1 MIVLGLNHGE
11 INSSAALF
19 SGRTIIAGAPEER
32 FNRQKLTRLF
42 PHQAIRYCLDF
53 ANIELS
59 DIDYVAQAW
68 NPGAL
73 WAKYN
78 PGISTYRAKR
88 EDYFYSIP
96 DHLFD
101 VGSREPKEWVCMQ
114 FPKESVIPSVYYVNH
129 HLTHAANAFFLSPFE
144 EAAILTADW
153 RGEFECMNAG
163 VGKGSMIEIDQRQ
176 TVPDSLGMF
185 YATFTELLGYRPD
198 SDEWKVMAL
207 SAFDVDCDKHVKNIR
222 STIDLCDDGTLRLD
236 QSYYKGT
243 IVDQPNL
250 YTSRLV
256 TLLGGRVGQRDNEL
270 DDWSISVA
278 KAMQLVSEEIA
289 THFLRHLHRRTG
301 LSQVV
306 LGGGFFMNSV
316 YNGKVL
322 DQTPF
327 KQAYI
332 SYAPSDVGNSIGAA
346 LYVAHC
352 IHDLERECSNN
363 LSFIGPEFHH
373 EEIVATLNRRKIAY
387 RELASPEKTVAEL
400 IASGHIVAH
409 FYGRMEFGERALGNR
424 SILADPRDPEIK
436 DRINSMIKY
445 RESYRPFAPA
455 VLSDKA
461 HEYFDVNPECSSR
474 FMESVVPVKAEHRAS
489 LRGIT
494 HIDGS
499 ARLQTVEAEENGRFY
514 RIIKEVEELTG
525 VPVVLNTSFNING
538 EPIVLSPDD
547 ALTTFFNSGL
557 LYLVMDDVLVE
568 KR

>member
-1 MIVLGLNHGE
+1 MIVIGLNHGE

-19 SGRTIIAGAPEER
+19 SGQTIVAGAPEER

-53 ANIELS
+53 SNIELS
-59 DIDYVAQAW
+59 DVDFFAQAW

-78 PGISTYRAKR
+78 PSISTYRTKR
-88 EDYFYSIP
+88 EDYFYSVP
-96 DHLFD
+96 DHLFNL
-101 VGSREPKEWVCMQ
+101 GCREPNEWVCMQ
-114 FPKESVIPSVYYVNH
+114 FPKESVIPSVYFVNH

-163 VGKGSMIEIDQRQ
+163 VGKGSTIDIDQRQ
-176 TVPDSLGMF
+176 TVPNSLGMF

-207 SAFDVDCDKHVKNIR
+207 SAFDVDCDDHVKKIR
-222 STIDLCDDGTLRLD
+222 STIELCDDGTLRLD
-236 QSYYKGT
+236 QSYYKGG

-250 YTSRLV
+250 YTNRLV
-256 TLLGGRVGQRDNEL
+256 DLLGGRVGWREDEP

-289 THFLRHLHRRTG
+289 THFLKRLHERTN
-301 LSQVV
+301 LNQVV

-327 KQAYI
+327 KQVYI

-352 IHDLERECSNN
+352 IHGVEREYSNN
-363 LSFIGPEFHH
+363 LSFIGPDFDHK
-373 EEIVATLNRRKIAY
+373 EIIATLNRRKIGY
-387 RELASPEKTVAEL
+387 RELDNPEKTVAGL
-400 IASGHIVAH
+400 IAAGNIVAH

-436 DRINSMIKY
+436 NRINSMIKY

-455 VLSDKA
+455 VLAEKA
-461 HEYFDVNPECSSR
+461 HEYFSVKPEYSSR
-474 FMESVVPVKAEHRAS
+474 FMESVVPVKTDYRTS
-489 LRGIT
+489 LPGIT
-494 HIDGS
+494 HVDGS
-499 ARLQTVEAEENGRFY
+499 GRLQTVKVEENGRFH
-514 RIIKEVEELTG
+514 RIIQEVEALTG
-525 VPVVLNTSFNING
+525 VAVVLNTSFNING

-557 LYLVMDDVLVE
+557 LYLVMGDVLVE
-568 KR
+568 KS